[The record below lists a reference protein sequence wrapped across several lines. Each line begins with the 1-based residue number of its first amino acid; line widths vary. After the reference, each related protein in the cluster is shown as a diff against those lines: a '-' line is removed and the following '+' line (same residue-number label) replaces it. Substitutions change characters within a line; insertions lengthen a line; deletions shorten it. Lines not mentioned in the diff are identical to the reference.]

1 MKEIEE
7 LKAEAV
13 DILTDLAAIIKAS
26 GADDIQLAADL
37 GGGCPDGRHS
47 RKRCL
52 YIQLACDVLHFIGN
66 R

>member
-13 DILTDLAAIIKAS
+13 DILTALAAIIKAS
-26 GADDIQLAADL
+26 GSDDTQLAADL
-37 GGGCPDGRHS
+37 GGGCPDGRD
-47 RKRCL
+47 RRRRIL
-52 YIQLACDVLHFIGN
+52 YMQLACDVLRFLGN

>member
-26 GADDIQLAADL
+26 GADDIQLASDL
-37 GGGCPDGRHS
+37 GGGCPDGRHR
-47 RKRCL
+47 RKRYL
-52 YIQLACDVLHFIGN
+52 YMQLACDVLRFIGN